1 MRRLCTIGYEG
12 ADPGDFLAALKQA
25 RIDILVD
32 VRELPMSR
40 RKGFSK
46 TALKAALEAVQI
58 DYRHEKQLGSPKALR
73 HRLREDWDYQR
84 FFRDFGEHLSQQDEL
99 LERLAKELR
108 GNVAFMC
115 YERDPDTCHR
125 SSVVDALAELL
136 GKTPIHL
143 GVDQHAKQ
151 QAYQAPD
158 SDLGESFSP
167 A

>member
-12 ADPGDFLAALKQA
+12 ADLADFLATLKKA
-25 RIDILVD
+25 RINILVD

-46 TALKAALEAVQI
+46 TALTEALTATRI
-58 DYRHEKQLGSPKALR
+58 DYRHEKQLGSPKAMR
-73 HRLREDWDYQR
+73 HRLREDWNYQR
-84 FFRDFGEHLSQQDEL
+84 FFRDYDRHLGKQHEL
-99 LERLAKELR
+99 LEQLAKELK

-115 YERDPDTCHR
+115 YEKDPNTCHR

-136 GKTPIHL
+136 DKTPIHL
-143 GVDQHAKQ
+143 RVEQHATQ

-158 SDLGESFSP
+158 PDLGESLSP